1 MNPIRIVLATGNAHK
16 LREVRE
22 IMGADFEIAGTDSLE
37 GYSEPEETGLT
48 FTENAGIKALAASA
62 LTTDWVLADDSGLE
76 VDALD
81 GAPGVH
87 SARYAGTQ
95 GDHEANIRL
104 LLQNIEGVPASKRT
118 ARFCCV
124 LAIAKNG
131 TIAAHFKG
139 KVEGRIAHEPKG
151 EKGFG
156 YDPIFVPEG
165 FSKTF
170 AELDSATK
178 HSMSHRGRALEAFAI
193 QFPSI
198 LKLPVSN
205 LKNPGNGLMK

>member
-1 MNPIRIVLATGNAHK
+1 MCTVRIVLATGNAHK

-22 IMGADFEIAGTDSLE
+22 IMGAHFEIVGTDSLE
-37 GYSEPEETGLT
+37 GYYEPEETGLT
-48 FTENAGIKALAASA
+48 FTENAEIKALAASA
-62 LTTDWVLADDSGLE
+62 LTSDWVLADDSGLE

-81 GAPGVH
+81 GAPGVY
-87 SARYAGTQ
+87 SARYAGKQ
-95 GDHEANIRL
+95 GDHEENIRL
-104 LLQNIEGVPASKRT
+104 LLQNLGGVPASKRT

-124 LAIAKNG
+124 LALAKNG
-131 TIAAHFKG
+131 IIAAHFEG

-198 LKLPVSN
+198 LRLPASD
-205 LKNPGNGLMK
+205 LKSDRNGSMK

>member
-1 MNPIRIVLATGNAHK
+1 MSIVRIVLATGNPHK

-22 IMGADFEIAGTDSLE
+22 IMGTHFDIVGTDTLE
-37 GYSEPEETGLT
+37 GYYEPEETGLT
-48 FTENAGIKALAASA
+48 FTENAEIKALAASA
-62 LTTDWVLADDSGLE
+62 RTTDWVLADDSGLE

-81 GAPGVH
+81 GEPGVH
-87 SARYAGTQ
+87 SARYAGAQ

-104 LLQNIEGVPASKRT
+104 LLQNLEGVPASKRT

-124 LAIAKNG
+124 LALAKNG
-131 TIAAHFKG
+131 NVRLHCKG
-139 KVEGRIAHEPKG
+139 KVGGRIAFEPGGKN
-151 EKGFG
+151 GFG
-156 YDPIFVPEG
+156 YDPVFVPDG

-198 LKLPVSN
+198 LRLPASD
-205 LKNPGNGLMK
+205 LKSDRNGSMK